1 MRTSVK
7 NNLTVT
13 FQFYVCSEQMAF
25 LKLHLAR
32 EEVLSIQN
40 LRTHNPL
47 NVVKVR
53 ITLCR

>member
-7 NNLTVT
+7 NNLTT
-13 FQFYVCSEQMAF
+13 IFQFYVCSEQMAF

-47 NVVKVR
+47 NVAKVQ
-53 ITLCR
+53 ITLCC